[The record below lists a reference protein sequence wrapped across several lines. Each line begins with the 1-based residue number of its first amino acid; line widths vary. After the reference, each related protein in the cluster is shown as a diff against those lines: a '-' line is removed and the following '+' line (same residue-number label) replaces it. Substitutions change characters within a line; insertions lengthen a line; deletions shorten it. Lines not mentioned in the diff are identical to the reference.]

1 MTHVKWTA
9 LYNHWLSSAQ
19 GKDEAGGSIGEPLHV
34 DTVKFLD
41 FCIMRFQIFVCFSSI
56 IRFLC
61 FLQL

>member
-34 DTVKFLD
+34 DTVF
-41 FCIMRFQIFVCFSSI
+41 
-56 IRFLC
+56 RFLYDEVSNIC
-61 FLQL
+61 LFFLYY